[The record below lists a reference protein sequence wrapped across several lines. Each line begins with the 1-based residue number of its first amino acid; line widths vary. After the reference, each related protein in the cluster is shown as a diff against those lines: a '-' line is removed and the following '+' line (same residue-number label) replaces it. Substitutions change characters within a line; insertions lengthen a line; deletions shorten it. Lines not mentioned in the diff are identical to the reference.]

1 MPWIQLTF
9 HTDKHHSEQAEQA
22 LLDLGALSVT
32 LKDAED
38 QPVLEPLPGET
49 PLWDQIILTG
59 LFDANIDSQ
68 TVGEQ
73 LQQTLRQ
80 LQPDADKD
88 SLIKIEALEDKDWIR
103 AWMDDYKPMQ
113 FGERLWVCPRH
124 LPPPQPDAVN
134 LMLDP
139 GLAFGTGTHP
149 TTALCLQWLDQ
160 HPPQDKTI
168 LDFGCGSG
176 VLAIAALLLGA
187 EHADATDIDPQALT
201 ATRSNAEAN
210 NVANRINDYAVE
222 DLPAGQYDV
231 VLANILA
238 GPLQE
243 LAPQLADRC
252 KAGASIVLSGI
263 LETQAE
269 SIIQAYSPWFELDP
283 IALKD
288 EWIRVSGQKK

>member
-59 LFDANIDSQ
+59 LFDADIDSQ
-68 TVGEQ
+68 AIGEQ

-80 LQPDADKD
+80 LQPDSQNNSA
-88 SLIKIEALEDKDWIR
+88 IKIEALEDKDWIR

-160 HPPQDKTI
+160 HPPQNKRV

-201 ATRSNAEAN
+201 ATRDNAEAN
-210 NVANRINDYAVE
+210 QVANRISEYAVQ
-222 DLPAGQYDV
+222 DLPSEQYDI

-243 LAPQLADRC
+243 LAPQLAQRC
-252 KAGASIVLSGI
+252 KTGGNIVLSGI

-269 SIIQAYSPWFELDP
+269 KILEAYSPWFELEP
-283 IALKD
+283 VAIKD